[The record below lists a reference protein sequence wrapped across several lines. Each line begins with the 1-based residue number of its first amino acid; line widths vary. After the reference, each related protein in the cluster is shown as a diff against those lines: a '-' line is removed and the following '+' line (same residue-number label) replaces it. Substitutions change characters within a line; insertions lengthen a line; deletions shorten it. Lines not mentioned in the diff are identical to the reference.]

1 MKLIVKKI
9 ITKNKKR
16 KVRLNKDVEKEHPEK
31 TDLIEDELNSKEL
44 PMRFLN

>member
-31 TDLIEDELNSKEL
+31 PDLIEDELNSKEL